1 MACPRDVHITGNALS
16 VDTNRGVLHSGN
28 VALNVN
34 AAWRDLVPADAYAR
48 RDEVPRVRVRLEA
61 DEVRAEHA
69 VEDLLAPRET
79 PEDLGGREGRVHEEA
94 DGGVWKRLT
103 EERRDEEQVV
113 VVDPDQVAGP
123 VHLCDALREGD
134 VDGLVRGPVRVCR
147 GVLGCD
153 ILPEQIVEQR
163 PERYVQ

>member
-1 MACPRDVHITGNALS
+1 M
-16 VDTNRGVLHSGN
+16 
-28 VALNVN
+28 
-34 AAWRDLVPADAYAR
+34 
-48 RDEVPRVRVRLEA
+48 
-61 DEVRAEHA
+61 
-69 VEDLLAPRET
+69 
-79 PEDLGGREGRVHEEA
+79 HEEA

-134 VDGLVRGPVRVCR
+134 VDGFVRGPVRVCR
-147 GVLGCD
+147 GVLGRD